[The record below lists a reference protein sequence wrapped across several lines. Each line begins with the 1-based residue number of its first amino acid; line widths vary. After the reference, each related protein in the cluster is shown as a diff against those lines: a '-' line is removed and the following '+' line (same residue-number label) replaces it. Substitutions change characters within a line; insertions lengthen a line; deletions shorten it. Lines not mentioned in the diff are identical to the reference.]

1 MPMPCRERARTAPP
15 ATPRFMLPALVLA
28 VLGYQINAT
37 MVSPALPDIADRL
50 ETTSGLV
57 GLSQTLFFL
66 FAAVGQ
72 VTLARLSDYRGRKP
86 IMMLC
91 GALLIVG
98 NLACAFAPDITVYIA
113 GRIAQGVSAAT
124 FSLAFLTLNDVLTP
138 AKFGRA
144 IGIISATNGGFA
156 GVDAIAGGWLSDTV
170 GFRSIFIGGLVLS
183 LVGTFAVARS
193 VPAVPPKAVGRM
205 DWLGATLLGLGLT
218 GLLVG
223 LAQGPGWG
231 WTSPATL
238 ASVLGGL
245 AALTAFVLVQR
256 GRATDGAG
264 ANGDGNGDEDGDRT
278 LRTTTARTTT
288 ARTTAVIDIRL
299 LASRRAWPLLLT
311 VTLTLAGAF
320 GALALTVPLFTQDSH
335 AGYDLSAML
344 SALLYAT
351 PAAAIGIVGAPLA
364 GYLGPRIGWRRIA
377 LIGSAGS
384 LLAFAVAV
392 AFMNNP
398 WVLSGALAVLGLT
411 YNGISITALNGL
423 AVTSAPKDQQG
434 GLTGLTGAC
443 FGIGASIGTALASGL
458 ITAATTGGATGAD
471 IYAGALY
478 ASLALLVLAM
488 ASALAIKPVPRTEA
502 DQEGNTGTGA
512 PLTVHV

>member
-113 GRIAQGVSAAT
+113 GRMAQGVSAAT

-156 GVDAIAGGWLSDTV
+156 GVDAIAGGWLTDTV
-170 GFRSIFIGGLVLS
+170 GFRSIFVGGLVLS

-223 LAQGPGWG
+223 LAQGSGWG

-238 ASVLGGL
+238 GSVLGGL

-256 GRATDGAG
+256 GRATGSAG
-264 ANGDGNGDEDGDRT
+264 ANGDGNGDGAVVD
-278 LRTTTARTTT
+278 
-288 ARTTAVIDIRL
+288 TTAVIDIRL

-335 AGYDLSAML
+335 AGYDLSATL

-398 WVLSGALAVLGLT
+398 WVLSAALAVLGLT

-434 GLTGLTGAC
+434 ALTGLTGAC

-488 ASALAIKPVPRTEA
+488 AAALAIKPVPPTEA
-502 DQEGNTGTGA
+502 DQEGTTGTGT
-512 PLTVHV
+512 PLTIHV